1 MTEVLRPSEFS
12 APPKTMQT
20 GEGVIDLRA
29 ILAVVRRR
37 LRLALAVAL
46 VVFIVVL
53 IVTIRAAPLYTATA
67 SLMIDNRQEQVV
79 DSQAVLSGLTP
90 DGATVESEVEI
101 LKSRQLAGRVVEA
114 LHLERDPEFNSTL
127 RRPGL
132 VQSFKQG
139 VGRLFG
145 AAAPAMV
152 IADQAAQRDK
162 EIQERVVDRV
172 RKGLTVKRVGT
183 TYVMTLGFTSRDPA
197 KASRIANGFADHYLL
212 DQLEAKFDATRQAN
226 GWLTHRLSDLRAE
239 VIQNEAAVERYR
251 SAHGLLSASGA
262 TLTEQEIS
270 TYNQQLATVRA
281 QQAEDEARLRTA
293 RAQLAAGSTG
303 EDVGEALN
311 STVIQQL
318 RNRRAEVSGRIA
330 DLASR
335 YGPRHPAMI
344 SAQGELADMDTQIRA
359 EIGRI
364 ISNLEARA
372 QVSRER
378 TVSMSDS
385 LAGARGALIANNTA
399 RVRLNELARNAEASR
414 TLYEGLLDRF
424 KQTST
429 QAGLE
434 QSDARVVSRAIV
446 PASPSAPNLPVN
458 LAIGLALALAAAA
471 AAIVTAELLDTGL
484 ATAED
489 IERRLGLPSIGSV
502 PLVASISSHID
513 RDRSPVDYLIDK
525 PMSAFAEAMR
535 SLRTSMAFSRVGYEV
550 KLIVVASSLPG
561 EGKTTTAVALARS
574 AALAGQKAIIVDCDL
589 RRRAVNRLLG
599 LEPRVG
605 LLEVLNGQAALEDA
619 IMTDQASG
627 ASVLA
632 LAHTDFTPKD
642 VFQSEAM
649 DRLLQTLSQRF
660 DLVILDTAPVLAVT
674 ETRVLASKA
683 DAVVFLARW
692 RTTPEKAIDT
702 ALRLL
707 EQSGAHVAGVALVQV
722 DMKAQ
727 ARYGYGDSAY
737 YYGAYKK
744 YYAG

>member
-1 MTEVLRPSEFS
+1 MTEGLHPSEVS
-12 APPKTMQT
+12 TPALQRE
-20 GEGVIDLRA
+20 EGMVDLLAIFAVI
-29 ILAVVRRR
+29 RRR

-46 VVFIVVL
+46 LVFILAL
-53 IVTIRAAPLYTATA
+53 IVTIRAQPLYTATA
-67 SLMIDNRQEQVV
+67 SVMIDNRHQQVV
-79 DSQAVLSGLTP
+79 ESEAVLGGLTA
-90 DGATVESEVEI
+90 DAATVESEVEI

-114 LHLERDPEFNSTL
+114 LHLERDPEFNGALRKPGLLEAL
-127 RRPGL
+127 RR
-132 VQSFKQG
+132 G
-139 VGRLFG
+139 VARLFG
-145 AAAPAMV
+145 ASAPAAV
-152 IADQAAQRDK
+152 IADQAADRAQTV
-162 EIQERVVDRV
+162 QARVVDRV
-172 RKGLTVKRVGT
+172 RSGLSVKRIGA
-183 TYVMTLGFTSRDPA
+183 TYVMSLGFTARDPA

-212 DQLEAKFDATRQAN
+212 DQLEAKFDANHQAN
-226 GWLTHRLSDLRAE
+226 GWLTGRLSDLRAE
-239 VIQNEAAVERYR
+239 VIQNEAVVEQYR

-270 TYNQQLATVRA
+270 AYNQQLATVRA

-293 RAQLAAGSTG
+293 QSQLAAGSTG

-311 STVIQQL
+311 STLIQQL

-330 DLASR
+330 DMASR
-335 YGPRHPAMI
+335 YGVRHPAMI
-344 SAQGELADMDTQIRA
+344 SAQGELADMDSQIRA

-364 ISNLEARA
+364 ISNLEARV

-378 TVSMSDS
+378 TASMSAS
-385 LAGARGALIANNTA
+385 LAGARGALVANNAA
-399 RVRLNELARNAEASR
+399 RVRLNELVRNAEASR

-434 QSDARVVSRAIV
+434 QSDARVVSRAV
-446 PASPSAPNLPVN
+446 APTAPSAPNVPVN
-458 LAIGLALALAAAA
+458 LGIGLALALTAAA
-471 AAIVTAELLDTGL
+471 AAIVIAELLDTGL

-489 IERRLGLPSIGSV
+489 IERRLGLPAIGSV
-502 PLVASISSHID
+502 PLVASVASPVD
-513 RDRSPVDYLIDK
+513 RHLAPVDYLVAR

-535 SLRTSMAFSRVGYEV
+535 SLRTSVAYARVGQGV
-550 KLIVVASSLPG
+550 KLIVIASSLPG

-574 AALAGQKAIIVDCDL
+574 AAMAGQKAVIVDCDL
-589 RRRAVNRLLG
+589 RRRGVNRLLG
-599 LEPRVG
+599 LEPTAG
-605 LLEVLNGQAALEDA
+605 LLEVLSGQATLAEAL
-619 IMTDQASG
+619 MTDAASG
-627 ASVLA
+627 MAVLS
-632 LAHTDFTPKD
+632 LVHTEFTPRD
-642 VFQSEAM
+642 LFQSEAM
-649 DRLLQTLSQRF
+649 DALLATLRQGY
-660 DLVILDTAPVLAVT
+660 DLIVLDTAPVLAVA

-702 ALRLL
+702 TLRLL
-707 EQSGAHVAGVALVQV
+707 EQAGAHVAGVALVQV